1 MFLRMRCN
9 RGSRRQEAG
18 SREGTKRPIIRARSR
33 ETRALRHSLLPASCL
48 LLPASCSSGPRPVSI
63 ATADQGTLPGRS
75 GFESAVAFEVVVVLE
90 LRTLADVVEDR
101 AEHADRHA
109 VEYLQL
115 GLGELAIRFTG
126 AEHDQHRAR
135 RHA

>member
-1 MFLRMRCN
+1 MHRDPRNLHSFPT
-9 RGSRRQEAG
+9 RR
-18 SREGTKRPIIRARSR
+18 SSD
-33 ETRALRHSLLPASCL
+33 L
-48 LLPASCSSGPRPVSI
+48 SCSSGPRPVSI

>member
-1 MFLRMRCN
+1 MHRDPRNLHSFPT
-9 RGSRRQEAG
+9 RR
-18 SREGTKRPIIRARSR
+18 SSD
-33 ETRALRHSLLPASCL
+33 L
-48 LLPASCSSGPRPVSI
+48 SCSSGPRPVSI

-109 VEYLQL
+109 VEYLRSEEHTS
-115 GLGELAIRFTG
+115 ELQSRLHLVCRLLL
-126 AEHDQHRAR
+126 E
-135 RHA
+135 